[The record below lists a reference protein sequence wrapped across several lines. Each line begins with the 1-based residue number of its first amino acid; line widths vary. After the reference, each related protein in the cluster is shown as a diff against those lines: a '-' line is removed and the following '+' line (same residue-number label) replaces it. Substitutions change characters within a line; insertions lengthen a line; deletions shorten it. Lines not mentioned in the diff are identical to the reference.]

1 MKTLIITNSY
11 DVTTDLLISQIGH
24 DNVFRLNFD
33 LISDYSIYIDSKSFI
48 IRSPKREINEN
59 QINKV
64 YWRKPF
70 NLKNN
75 LPESEFA
82 ERKHLAR
89 SIFNILFEA
98 GKAIL
103 VNPYKE
109 LTIGKLLQLRIA
121 KSYFN
126 VPEWEMILNH
136 RSNFSS
142 CITKSLSSSIIQG
155 DKVLYTTKV
164 NTKELDL
171 NESWHLQHYIEKE
184 KDLTVVYING
194 ELFAFEL
201 NNTSNQI
208 DWREDQISKT
218 KNWQLHK
225 ITSQLSNSINKF
237 MVKLNLNYGR
247 LDFVIY
253 KNEYFFLEVNING
266 QWAFLD
272 RQNEFGLLSSMSKH
286 IHPLSNTIFLNY
298 YL

>member
-11 DVTTDLLISQIGH
+11 DVTTDLILSQIGH
-24 DNVFRLNFD
+24 DYIFRLNFD
-33 LISDYSIYIDSKSFI
+33 LISDYSIYIDSESFI
-48 IRSPKREINEN
+48 IRSPTREINEN
-59 QINKV
+59 EINKV

-75 LPESEFA
+75 LAEYEFA
-82 ERKHLAR
+82 ERKQLIR

-109 LTIGKLLQLRIA
+109 LSIGKLMQLRIA

-136 RSNFSS
+136 SSNFSE
-142 CITKSLSSSIIQG
+142 CITKSLSSIIQG

-171 NESWHLQHYIEKE
+171 NESWHLQQCIEKE

-201 NNTSNQI
+201 KNTSNQI
-208 DWREDQISKT
+208 DWREDQIAKN

-225 ITSQLSNSINKF
+225 ITSQLSNSIIKF

-272 RQNEFGLLSSMSKH
+272 RQNEYGLLSSMSKH

-298 YL
+298 NP

>member
-11 DVTTDLLISQIGH
+11 DVTTDLLISHIGH
-24 DNVFRLNFD
+24 DYIFRLNFD
-33 LISDYSIYIDSKSFI
+33 LMSDYSIYIDRESFI
-48 IRSPKREINEN
+48 IRSPTREINEN
-59 QINKV
+59 EINKV

-70 NLKNN
+70 NMKNN
-75 LPESEFA
+75 LVEYESA
-82 ERKHLAR
+82 ERKQLIR

-109 LTIGKLLQLRIA
+109 LSIGKLMQLRIA

-136 RSNFSS
+136 SSNFSE
-142 CITKSLSSSIIQG
+142 CITKSLSSIIQG

-171 NESWHLQHYIEKE
+171 NESWHLQQYIEKE

-201 NNTSNQI
+201 KNTSNQI
-208 DWREDQISKT
+208 DWREDQIAKN

-225 ITSQLSNSINKF
+225 ITSQLSNSIIKF

-272 RQNEFGLLSSMSKH
+272 RQNEYGLLSSMSKH

-298 YL
+298 NP